1 MEKKRMIITV
11 LCVTLAVFMLCA
23 CALGNSQAVLK
34 PQPDPEITGGDIIE
48 EPDDPADGDDTDV
61 EEPICGGVTDKTD
74 PDASKSIKSDEITD
88 FYTNFYL
95 AWRWRGDDRD
105 DYRTHQFEFSVKP
118 DGTGKLSASESNS
131 GVSLPADEKLL
142 KALQAVIREDGLE
155 SENGVYEVTAG
166 LPPEY
171 WPCELTVSYDSG
183 EKLTFTEDNNP
194 DAEWA
199 EDIYDIFA
207 GWFKENGD
215 DSLYPD
221 KYTAKATRFS
231 LEYYDH
237 GEIMD
242 FSTALKDVNG
252 NTPVLPDDYYDR
264 ITEIFSKYD
273 MALKYDFSMFNHE
286 ELLINNHDLGFYGM
300 SGHKPDYDEPDS
312 EDAFV
317 DIYVEYDD
325 GDRFNIETKKES
337 EIEGMKPMLDEFA
350 EYHRELGFASGPDNG
365 EVAAEPG
372 SDKGADAADKSVDN
386 GADAGNKGPDKGA
399 DAGDRDSD
407 NDPDA
412 PEPVGTGD

>member
-11 LCVTLAVFMLCA
+11 LCVTLAIFTICA
-23 CALGNSQAVLK
+23 CAPGDLQAALK
-34 PQPDPEITGGDIIE
+34 PQTDPEIIDEEIIE
-48 EPDDPADGDDTDV
+48 EPDDPVDGDDTDA
-61 EEPICGGVTDKTD
+61 EDPICGGVTDKTD
-74 PDASKSIKSDEITD
+74 TDAPKTIGSDEISD
-88 FYTNFYL
+88 FYANFYL
-95 AWRWRGDDRD
+95 AWRFRGDDRD

-118 DGTGKLSASESNS
+118 DGTGKLLASESNS
-131 GVSLPADEKLL
+131 GVSLPADEELL
-142 KALQAVIREDGLE
+142 NALQAVIRENRLE
-155 SENGVYEVTAG
+155 LKNGVYEVTAG

-171 WPCELTVSYDSG
+171 WPCELTVNYGSG

-194 DAEWA
+194 EAEWA

-221 KYTAKATRFS
+221 KYAAKATRFS
-231 LEYYDH
+231 IEYYDH
-237 GEIMD
+237 GEIID
-242 FSTALKDVNG
+242 FSTALKDING
-252 NTPVLPDDYYDR
+252 NFPVLPDGYYDR
-264 ITEIFSKYD
+264 VTEIFSEYD
-273 MALKYDFSMFNHE
+273 MALKYDFSEFNHE

-300 SGHKPDYDEPDS
+300 SGHKPDYEEPDS

-317 DIYVEYDD
+317 DIYVEFDD
-325 GDRFNIETKKES
+325 GRRFNIETKKES

-350 EYHRELGFASGPDNG
+350 EYHRELGFA
-365 EVAAEPG
+365 PG
-372 SDKGADAADKSVDN
+372 SDN